1 MQAPGPDPLLSFAT
15 TRWTMVLRA
24 QGQDDAARLAL
35 GELCQAYWQAVYRFL
50 LREGRNA
57 DDAAE
62 VTQGFFARLL
72 AGDSLAGARP
82 SRGRFRS
89 YLLGALK
96 HYLANQRARERR
108 LKRGGGAPLTSI
120 DHPHDGEDSELQVAD
135 PQGLPPDAHF
145 DREWALAVMDGALK
159 QLQREFV
166 VSDKAREFEVM
177 KAWLAG
183 PGAELS
189 YAAAAQT
196 LGLSE
201 VAVKVAVHRL
211 RKRFRELVRA
221 ELAQTVAEP
230 SEVDD
235 ELRYLV
241 EVLAQ
246 AGG

>member
-1 MQAPGPDPLLSFAT
+1 MQDPGPDPLLSFAT
-15 TRWTMVLRA
+15 TRWTLVLRA
-24 QGQDDAARLAL
+24 QGEDDAARLAL
-35 GELCQAYWQAVYRFL
+35 GELCQAYWQPVYRFL
-50 LREGRNA
+50 MREGRSA

-62 VTQGFFARLL
+62 LTQGFFARLL
-72 AGDSLAGARP
+72 EGDSLAAARP

-96 HYLANQRARERR
+96 HYLANQRLRERR
-108 LKRGGGAPLTSI
+108 LKRGGGTPPTSI
-120 DHPHDGEDSELQVAD
+120 DEVRDGEEGALQVED
-135 PQGLPPDAHF
+135 PKALPSDTYF
-145 DREWALAVMDGALK
+145 DREWALAIMDGALK
-159 QLQREFV
+159 HLQREFV
-166 VSDKAREFEVM
+166 VSDKAREFEVL
-177 KAWLAG
+177 KPWLAG
-183 PGAELS
+183 PGPELS
-189 YAAAAQT
+189 YAAAAQG
-196 LGLSE
+196 LGMSE

-221 ELAQTVAEP
+221 ELAQTVPDP